1 MVRLLVLLLCVSMAT
16 TQKPGNFN
24 FKEKGFKS
32 NQNYDID
39 PQVLEIQRQNL
50 ITQKILQRYLERRLH
65 PGRKPQIHVPS
76 VEEILPKPFA
86 SLPSERN
93 VRQQNQSA
101 EAAPG
106 ASSSNSSASSE
117 SRYDLFNGRNGR
129 QYDPD
134 DEANR
139 DPQYDEGDDD
149 YRDEASRDL
158 DQYDELSA
166 ALADS
171 DRFDIES
178 LQSGESEHVDS
189 FYRDKYFRQRAS
201 QLSAG
206 DGGDNDALDDV
217 DFEDDPEV
225 SVLSEITNEI
235 RLQQESVKKVTT
247 RDLQPVTGIRR
258 PKRQAINSR
267 TSRRSRPTV
276 RETPTI
282 TNRVDARYY
291 TAEDYVDYQTT
302 PVRANKNLR
311 DNYSEY
317 RLQSKNRNVAI
328 EPSKTTRPRPTTAQT
343 TLARNAARSR
353 NRNTLKSLAY
363 KPNVYN
369 ANNRRTTFTLSAYN
383 KPTGRST
390 GSRRGSTNGRNSYK
404 EETEPARNWN
414 RFGQATPT
422 AQDWRRKT
430 VSLGSSNIQPSTAAL
445 TVTFFLPTDTT
456 VSVVANSKT
465 EISLIKTTT
474 TSIEEICTSCFSLTQ
489 GPNGV
494 PVHVLNKEITSFNND
509 GLFEITK
516 FILSSTPT
524 TTVSVS
530 QNTFRGRSTAYS
542 ATISTTIYEA
552 TPFVETKGKTADP
565 NSVLSNAPLANIL
578 LSQLLLGNLGG
589 APEPNFIPRPTEF
602 LHDPNRYQ
610 LIVTTTTDYKTHVK
624 EVVQTVTQ
632 TKSIVLPITFQGREI
647 LTTVYESDVTS
658 TLITSYIT
666 ETLTIPTTSTVRIQ
680 PTVNPADDISNKLSL
695 LLPLLEERERQN
707 RLLSAIEP
715 SLPVV
720 STAPPTL
727 SPTPTAT
734 SAVSK
739 VYVSGQHPG
748 EFSVSFTT
756 IFNT

>member
-1 MVRLLVLLLCVSMAT
+1 MVRLVVLLLCVSMAT

-32 NQNYDID
+32 SQSYDID

-65 PGRKPQIHVPS
+65 PGRKPQIRVPS

-86 SLPSERN
+86 PLASVRD
-93 VRQQNQSA
+93 VRQQNETNDA
-101 EAAPG
+101 TTGEG
-106 ASSSNSSASSE
+106 
-117 SRYDLFNGRNGR
+117 SRYDLFDGRNGR
-129 QYDPD
+129 QY
-134 DEANR
+134 NR
-139 DPQYDEGDDD
+139 TDGEEQYQEDGEEGGED
-149 YRDEASRDL
+149 YQEERDL
-158 DQYDELSA
+158 DQYDDLGES
-166 ALADS
+166 
-171 DRFDIES
+171 FDIES

-189 FYRDKYFRQRAS
+189 FYRDKYYGGHRQRAS
-201 QLSAG
+201 QLSAR
-206 DGGDNDALDDV
+206 DSGGLLDLNDLDE
-217 DFEDDPEV
+217 DFEDDPEL

-235 RLQQESVKKVTT
+235 RLRQEAA
-247 RDLQPVTGIRR
+247 REPPIGTGTASRV
-258 PKRQAINSR
+258 KRQAINSR
-267 TSRRSRPTV
+267 TSRRGRVTY
-276 RETPTI
+276 RETPSI
-282 TNRVDARYY
+282 TNRVDSRYY
-291 TAEDYVDYQTT
+291 TSDDYVDYPTT
-302 PVRANKNLR
+302 PRLNKNLR

-317 RLQSKNRNVAI
+317 RLLSKSRIAAN
-328 EPSKTTRPRPTTAQT
+328 EPVKPSRPRATTTQT

-369 ANNRRTTFTLSAYN
+369 ANTRRPTFTLSAYN
-383 KPTGRST
+383 KAPTRPGNN
-390 GSRRGSTNGRNSYK
+390 RRGGSARPSYNK
-404 EETEPARNWN
+404 DEEQGRNWN
-414 RFGQATPT
+414 RFGQASAST
-422 AQDWRRKT
+422 QDWRRKT

-489 GPNGV
+489 GPNGL

-524 TTVSVS
+524 TTISVS

-552 TPFVETKGKTADP
+552 TPFVQTKGKTADP

-578 LSQLLLGNLGG
+578 LSQLLLGNLGV
-589 APEPNFIPRPTEF
+589 APEPNYIPRPTEF
-602 LHDPNRYQ
+602 LPDPNRYQ
-610 LIVTTTTDYKTHVK
+610 LVVTTATDYKTHVK
-624 EVVQTVTQ
+624 EIVETVTQ
-632 TKSIVLPITFQGREI
+632 TKSIVLPVTFQGREI

-658 TLITSYIT
+658 TVITSFIT
-666 ETLTIPTTSTVRIQ
+666 ETLTIPTTSTIRIQ
-680 PTVNPADDISNKLSL
+680 PTTNPADDLSNKLSL

-707 RLLSAIEP
+707 RLLSAIE
-715 SLPVV
+715 STLPIV
-720 STAPPTL
+720 STTPPTIAP
-727 SPTPTAT
+727 SPTAN

>member
-1 MVRLLVLLLCVSMAT
+1 MVRLVVLLLCVSMAT

-32 NQNYDID
+32 SQSYDID

-65 PGRKPQIHVPS
+65 PGRKPQIRVPS
-76 VEEILPKPFA
+76 VEEILPKPFSPLA
-86 SLPSERN
+86 SVRD
-93 VRQQNQSA
+93 VRQQN
-101 EAAPG
+101 ET
-106 ASSSNSSASSE
+106 NASSE
-117 SRYDLFNGRNGR
+117 NGGSRYDLFNGRNGR
-129 QYDPD
+129 QYNRTEEDGGNQ
-134 DEANR
+134 DE
-139 DPQYDEGDDD
+139 QYNDEETGGED
-149 YRDEASRDL
+149 YREERDL
-158 DQYDELSA
+158 DQYDDLG
-166 ALADS
+166 DS
-171 DRFDIES
+171 FDNDRYDIES

-189 FYRDKYFRQRAS
+189 FYRDKYYSRQRAS
-201 QLSAG
+201 QLSARDSG
-206 DGGDNDALDDV
+206 ELLDLNTLDE
-217 DFEDDPEV
+217 DFEDDPEL

-235 RLQQESVKKVTT
+235 RLRQEAAKASLGDSGD
-247 RDLQPVTGIRR
+247 RTGRV
-258 PKRQAINSR
+258 KRQAINSR
-267 TSRRSRPTV
+267 TSRRGRVTY
-276 RETPTI
+276 RDQPTI
-282 TNRVDARYY
+282 TNRVDSRYY
-291 TAEDYVDYQTT
+291 TSDDYVDYQTT
-302 PVRANKNLR
+302 PRLNKNLR

-317 RLQSKNRNVAI
+317 RLLSKSRIAAN
-328 EPSKTTRPRPTTAQT
+328 EPVKPSRPRATTTQT

-369 ANNRRTTFTLSAYN
+369 ANSRRPTFTLSAYN
-383 KPTGRST
+383 KVPTRPT
-390 GSRRGSTNGRNSYK
+390 NSRRGGNARGTYK
-404 EETEPARNWN
+404 EEEQGRNYN
-414 RFGQATPT
+414 RFGQSTQST
-422 AQDWRRKT
+422 LDWRRKT
-430 VSLGSSNIQPSTAAL
+430 VSLGNSNIQPSTSAL

-489 GPNGV
+489 GPNGL

-516 FILSSTPT
+516 FILTSTPT
-524 TTVSVS
+524 TTISVS

-552 TPFVETKGKTADP
+552 TPFVQTKGKPADP

-578 LSQLLLGNLGG
+578 LSQLLLGNLGV

-602 LHDPNRYQ
+602 LPDPNRYQ
-610 LIVTTTTDYKTHVK
+610 VVVTTTTDYKTHVK
-624 EVVQTVTQ
+624 EIVETVTQ
-632 TKSIVLPITFQGREI
+632 TKSIVLPVTFQGREI

-658 TLITSYIT
+658 TVVTSFIT
-666 ETLTIPTTSTVRIQ
+666 ETLTIPTTSTIRIQ
-680 PTVNPADDISNKLSL
+680 PTANPADDLSNKLSL

-715 SLPVV
+715 TIPTV
-720 STAPPTL
+720 APAPTTITP
-727 SPTPTAT
+727 SPTAT

>member
-1 MVRLLVLLLCVSMAT
+1 MSSKLLV
-16 TQKPGNFN
+16 
-24 FKEKGFKS
+24 
-32 NQNYDID
+32 D
-39 PQVLEIQRQNL
+39 PI
-50 ITQKILQRYLERRLH
+50 K
-65 PGRKPQIHVPS
+65 
-76 VEEILPKPFA
+76 
-86 SLPSERN
+86 
-93 VRQQNQSA
+93 
-101 EAAPG
+101 
-106 ASSSNSSASSE
+106 
-117 SRYDLFNGRNGR
+117 
-129 QYDPD
+129 
-134 DEANR
+134 
-139 DPQYDEGDDD
+139 
-149 YRDEASRDL
+149 SRDT
-158 DQYDELSA
+158 D
-166 ALADS
+166 
-171 DRFDIES
+171 ES
-178 LQSGESEHVDS
+178 LDLNV
-189 FYRDKYFRQRAS
+189 
-201 QLSAG
+201 
-206 DGGDNDALDDV
+206 LDE
-217 DFEDDPEV
+217 DFEDDPEL

-235 RLQQESVKKVTT
+235 RLRQEAAKESPPDVGE
-247 RDLQPVTGIRR
+247 RSGRS
-258 PKRQAINSR
+258 KRQAINSR
-267 TSRRSRPTV
+267 TSRRGRVTF
-276 RETPTI
+276 RETPSI
-282 TNRVDARYY
+282 TNRVDSRYY
-291 TAEDYVDYQTT
+291 TADDYVDYPTT
-302 PVRANKNLR
+302 PRLNKNLR

-317 RLQSKNRNVAI
+317 RLLSKSRIAAN
-328 EPSKTTRPRPTTAQT
+328 EPVKASRPRATTAQT

-369 ANNRRTTFTLSAYN
+369 ANSRRPTFTLSAYN
-383 KPTGRST
+383 KAPTRPTSGRRPGTSRGAFKEEEQGRS
-390 GSRRGSTNGRNSYK
+390 
-404 EETEPARNWN
+404 WN
-414 RFGQATPT
+414 RFGQTTPA

-456 VSVVANSKT
+456 VSVIANSKT

-489 GPNGV
+489 GPNGL

-524 TTVSVS
+524 TTISVS

-552 TPFVETKGKTADP
+552 TPFVQTKGKPADP

-578 LSQLLLGNLGG
+578 LSQLLLGNLGVG
-589 APEPNFIPRPTEF
+589 AQEPNFIPRPTEF

-610 LIVTTTTDYKTHVK
+610 VIVTTVTDYKTHVK
-624 EVVQTVTQ
+624 EVFETITQ

-658 TLITSYIT
+658 TVITSFIT
-666 ETLTIPTTSTVRIQ
+666 ETLTIPTTSTIRIQ
-680 PTVNPADDISNKLSL
+680 PTANPADDLSNKLSL

-715 SLPVV
+715 TVPVV
-720 STAPPTL
+720 ATPAPTIAP
-727 SPTPTAT
+727 SAT
-734 SAVSK
+734 SVSK

>member
-1 MVRLLVLLLCVSMAT
+1 MVRLVVLLLCVSMAT

-32 NQNYDID
+32 SQSYDID

-65 PGRKPQIHVPS
+65 PGRKPQIRVPS
-76 VEEILPKPFA
+76 VEEILPKPFSPLA
-86 SLPSERN
+86 SVRD
-93 VRQQNQSA
+93 VRQQNQTESDDNG
-101 EAAPG
+101 G
-106 ASSSNSSASSE
+106 A
-117 SRYDLFNGRNGR
+117 RYDLFNGQNGR
-129 QYDPD
+129 QYNRSEEDGGGGGSSQ
-134 DEANR
+134 DEQ
-139 DPQYDEGDDD
+139 QYNDEGGDD
-149 YRDEASRDL
+149 YREERDL
-158 DQYDELSA
+158 DQYDDLGDESTY
-166 ALADS
+166 DN

-189 FYRDKYFRQRAS
+189 FYRDKYYSRQRAS

-206 DGGDNDALDDV
+206 NSDGLLDLNVLDE
-217 DFEDDPEV
+217 DFEDDPEL

-235 RLQQESVKKVTT
+235 RLRQEAAKEAPQDVGDRGGRV
-247 RDLQPVTGIRR
+247 R
-258 PKRQAINSR
+258 RQAINSR
-267 TSRRSRPTV
+267 TSRRGRVTF
-276 RETPTI
+276 RETPSI
-282 TNRVDARYY
+282 TNRVDSRYY
-291 TAEDYVDYQTT
+291 TSDDYVDYPTT
-302 PVRANKNLR
+302 PRLNKNLR

-317 RLQSKNRNVAI
+317 RLLSKSRIAAN
-328 EPSKTTRPRPTTAQT
+328 EPVKPSRPRATTTQT

-369 ANNRRTTFTLSAYN
+369 ANSRRPTFTLSAYN
-383 KPTGRST
+383 KAPTRP
-390 GSRRGSTNGRNSYK
+390 TNGRRAGSSRGTYK
-404 EETEPARNWN
+404 EEEQGRNWN
-414 RFGQATPT
+414 RFGQTTPST
-422 AQDWRRKT
+422 QDWRRKT

-489 GPNGV
+489 GPNGL

-524 TTVSVS
+524 TTISVS

-552 TPFVETKGKTADP
+552 TPFVQTKGKPADP

-578 LSQLLLGNLGG
+578 LSQLLLGNLGV

-602 LHDPNRYQ
+602 LPDPNRYQ
-610 LIVTTTTDYKTHVK
+610 VIVTTATDYKTHVK
-624 EVVQTVTQ
+624 EVVETITQ
-632 TKSIVLPITFQGREI
+632 TKSIVLPVTFQGREI

-658 TLITSYIT
+658 TVITSFIT
-666 ETLTIPTTSTVRIQ
+666 ETLTIPTTSTIRIQ
-680 PTVNPADDISNKLSL
+680 PTTNPADDLSNKLSL

-715 SLPVV
+715 TLPVV
-720 STAPPTL
+720 VTPAPTIAP
-727 SPTPTAT
+727 SAT
-734 SAVSK
+734 SVSK

-756 IFNT
+756 IINT